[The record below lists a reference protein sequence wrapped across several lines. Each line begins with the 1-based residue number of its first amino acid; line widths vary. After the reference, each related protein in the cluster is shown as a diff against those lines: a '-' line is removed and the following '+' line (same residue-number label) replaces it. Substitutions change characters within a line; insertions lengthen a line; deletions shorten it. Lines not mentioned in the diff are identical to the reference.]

1 MNYKEFSDLE
11 YELLELDTDICYKKS
26 TFSKINESWINR
38 DNTDNL
44 IKAIKSNFDGKII
57 TSVIEP
63 GIYTASKFNDLI
75 YDSELSNSKLPGSKF
90 SSNIIKSTLN
100 MNNMRGIVAN
110 NISLKDSS
118 LFGSDLFKAKLN
130 GTDLSNCDL
139 ASTNLEM
146 AELRYANLTNTN
158 IENVENITNAIF
170 YETIV
175 DENTYKKIWEE
186 FSNRGIYLHTNSQ
199 DYFNI
204 L

>member
-1 MNYKEFSDLE
+1 MIKNKFEDLN
-11 YELLELDTDICYKKS
+11 YELLELNTNNCYKKS
-26 TFSKINESWINR
+26 NFSKINESWINR
-38 DNTDNL
+38 DNSDNL
-44 IKAIKSNFDGKII
+44 IKAIKSNFNGKII
-57 TSVIEP
+57 ASVIEP

-75 YDSELSNSKLPGSKF
+75 YNSELSNSKLPGSKF
-90 SSNIIKSTLN
+90 SNNVIKSTFN

-110 NISLKDSS
+110 KIAMNDTS

-158 IENVENITNAIF
+158 IENIENITNAIF

-175 DENTYKKIWEE
+175 DENTYKKIWKE
-186 FSNRGIYLHTNSQ
+186 FSNRGIYLHTNTQ

>member
-1 MNYKEFSDLE
+1 MIKNKFEDLN
-11 YELLELDTDICYKKS
+11 YELLELNTNNCYKKS
-26 TFSKINESWINR
+26 NFSKINESWINR
-38 DNTDNL
+38 DNSDNL
-44 IKAIKSNFDGKII
+44 IKAIKSNFNGKII
-57 TSVIEP
+57 ASVIEP
-63 GIYTASKFNDLI
+63 GIYTGSKFNDLI
-75 YDSELSNSKLPGSKF
+75 YNSELSNSKLPGSKF
-90 SSNIIKSTLN
+90 SNNVIKSTFN

-110 NISLKDSS
+110 KIAMNDTSF
-118 LFGSDLFKAKLN
+118 FGSDLFKAKLN

-158 IENVENITNAIF
+158 IENIENITNAIF

-175 DENTYKKIWEE
+175 DENTYKKIWKE
-186 FSNRGIYLHTNSQ
+186 FSNRGIYLHTNTQ

>member
-1 MNYKEFSDLE
+1 MIKNNYGDLN
-11 YELLELDTDICYKKS
+11 YELLELNTNICYKKS
-26 TFSKINESWINR
+26 NFSKINESWINR

-75 YDSELSNSKLPGSKF
+75 YNSELSNSKLPGSKF

-175 DENTYKKIWEE
+175 DENTYKKIWKE
-186 FSNRGIYLHTNSQ
+186 FSNRGIYLHTKSQ

>member
-1 MNYKEFSDLE
+1 MIKNNFGELN
-11 YELLELDTDICYKKS
+11 YELLELNTNSCYKKS
-26 TFSKINESWINR
+26 NFSKINESWINR
-38 DNTDNL
+38 DNSDNL
-44 IKAIKSNFDGKII
+44 IKAIKSNFNGKII
-57 TSVIEP
+57 ASVIEP

-75 YDSELSNSKLPGSKF
+75 YNSELSNSKLPGSKF
-90 SSNIIKSTLN
+90 SNNVIKSTFN

-110 NISLKDSS
+110 KIAMNDTSF
-118 LFGSDLFKAKLN
+118 FGSDLFKAKLN

-158 IENVENITNAIF
+158 IENIENITNAIF

-175 DENTYKKIWEE
+175 DENTYKKIWKE
-186 FSNRGIYLHTNSQ
+186 FSNRGIYLHTNTQ

>member
-1 MNYKEFSDLE
+1 MIKNKFEDLN
-11 YELLELDTDICYKKS
+11 YELLELNTNNCYKKS
-26 TFSKINESWINR
+26 NFSKINESWINR
-38 DNTDNL
+38 DNSDNL
-44 IKAIKSNFDGKII
+44 IKAIKSNFNGKII
-57 TSVIEP
+57 ASVIEP

-75 YDSELSNSKLPGSKF
+75 YNSELSNSKLPGSKF
-90 SSNIIKSTLN
+90 SNNVIKSTFN

-110 NISLKDSS
+110 KIAMNDTSF
-118 LFGSDLFKAKLN
+118 FGSDLFKAKLN

-158 IENVENITNAIF
+158 IENIENITNAIF

-175 DENTYKKIWEE
+175 DENTYKKIWKE
-186 FSNRGIYLHTNSQ
+186 FSNRGIYLHTNTQ

>member
-1 MNYKEFSDLE
+1 MIKNKFEDLN
-11 YELLELDTDICYKKS
+11 YELLELNTNNCYKKS
-26 TFSKINESWINR
+26 NFSKINESWINR
-38 DNTDNL
+38 DNSDNL

-75 YDSELSNSKLPGSKF
+75 YNSELSNSKLPGSKF
-90 SSNIIKSTLN
+90 SNNVIKSTFN

-110 NISLKDSS
+110 KIAMNDTSF
-118 LFGSDLFKAKLN
+118 FGSDLFKAKLN

-158 IENVENITNAIF
+158 IENIENITNAIF

-175 DENTYKKIWEE
+175 DENTYKKIWKE
-186 FSNRGIYLHTNSQ
+186 FSNRGIYLHTNTQ